1 MISLGDGIELYT
13 EDELP
18 KDLRRFKEGALLVNE
33 ATSQG
38 SLHFCKRKD
47 DLQHRFDVFLKILR
61 FNYRRIALNGLAVA

>member
-18 KDLRRFKEGALLVNE
+18 KVLRRFKEGALLVKE

-47 DLQHRFDVFLKILR
+47 
-61 FNYRRIALNGLAVA
+61 GL